1 MNAMGLDS
9 KTIYVDMDDVLCQ
22 AARHFL
28 VIVERE
34 FGKRIT
40 YKPLSNFDVGESCGL
55 RAEERD
61 ELYRIVHRPEELLQM
76 APIDGA
82 LAVLGRWQDEGF
94 EIAIV
99 TGRPPES
106 YEPSLEWL
114 AKHEISYSSF
124 TVVDK
129 YSRFATEKTIAIN
142 LRELAMRRFCL
153 AVEDSLPMA
162 EYLAGQMKVPVAL
175 IDCPWNQA
183 DAAHV
188 QVSRYPDWRAI
199 ADAVSALPDAARR

>member
-1 MNAMGLDS
+1 MEVNS

-28 VIVERE
+28 LIVERE
-34 FGKRIT
+34 FGKRISYNQLT
-40 YKPLSNFDVGESCGL
+40 NFDVGESCGL
-55 RAEERD
+55 RYEERD

-94 EIAIV
+94 AIAIV
-99 TGRPPES
+99 TGRPPQS
-106 YEPSLEWL
+106 LEPSLEWL

-124 TVVDK
+124 TMVDK
-129 YSRFATEKTIAIN
+129 YSRFATEQTIAIN
-142 LRELAMRRFCL
+142 LRELAARRFCF

-162 EYLAGQMKVPVAL
+162 EYLAGKMKVPVAL
-175 IDCPWNQA
+175 IDCPWNQT
-183 DAAHV
+183 DAAHA
-188 QVSRYPDWRAI
+188 QVSRYPDWPAI
-199 ADAVSALPDAARR
+199 AGAVSTLTDSARR

>member
-1 MNAMGLDS
+1 MERNS
-9 KTIYVDMDDVLCQ
+9 NPVYVDLDDVLCQ

-34 FGKRIT
+34 FGKKIEYQQLT
-40 YKPLSNFDVGESCGL
+40 DFDVGHACGL
-55 RAEERD
+55 SSAERD
-61 ELYRIVHRPEELLQM
+61 ELYRIVHQPDELLKM
-76 APIDGA
+76 APIEEA
-82 LAVLGRWQDEGF
+82 LAVLKRWQEAGL

-114 AKHEISYSSF
+114 AKHGVSYSSF

-129 YSRFATEKTIAIN
+129 YSRFATDSTTAISLN
-142 LRELAMRRFCL
+142 DLATRGFCW

-162 EYLAGQMKVPVAL
+162 EYLAGRMKVPVAL
-175 IDCPWNQA
+175 IDCPWNRT
-183 DAAHV
+183 DTAHA

-199 ADAVSALPDAARR
+199 AEAVSKLSSVARR

>member
-1 MNAMGLDS
+1 MRLTSN
-9 KTIYVDMDDVLCQ
+9 TIYVDMDDVLCQ

-34 FGKRIT
+34 FGKKIDYEQLT
-40 YKPLSNFDVGESCGL
+40 NFDVGDSCGL
-55 RAEERD
+55 RADERD
-61 ELYRIVHRPEELLQM
+61 ELYRIVHQPDELLKM
-76 APIDGA
+76 TPIEGA
-82 LAVLGRWQDEGF
+82 KSILKRWREEGF
-94 EIAIV
+94 EVAIV

-114 AKHEISYSSF
+114 AKHRVPYSSF

-129 YSRFATEKTIAIN
+129 YSRFATEKTIAIS
-142 LRELAMRRFCL
+142 LGELATRRFCL

-175 IDCPWNQA
+175 IDCPWNQM
-183 DAAHV
+183 DAAHA
-188 QVSRYPDWRAI
+188 QVSRYPDWPAI
-199 ADAVSALPDAARR
+199 ADAAPALTAAARR